1 MSSLGIVAICL
12 IAVIGV
18 YFYNNPLK
26 HGPWFLSRR
35 FINWFPLGMTY
46 SFLYMGR
53 YNLTVAKN
61 AFGTL
66 MSNED
71 FGLIFAAGT
80 GVYAFSFLV
89 NGPLVDR
96 IGGKKG
102 IIIAALGAAL
112 ANIILG
118 VITWLVL
125 TGRTAIP
132 LFWPFVV
139 IYALNMYFQSFGA
152 VSIIKVKSYWFHVR
166 ERGVFGAIFGTLIS
180 FGVYFAFEWGQ
191 AIVNLTKV
199 AAGADSPVSRLLRW
213 IFVPAGATHDA
224 TWAVF
229 FVPAA
234 ILLIWLVLDVW
245 LIKETPERAGFPYM
259 DTHDASS
266 GHMDEKYTTMD
277 LLKKVFLNPLMLM
290 LGGVE
295 LTAGVLRN
303 GIMQWY
309 TIFAKQVPQPGAEGI
324 VANWGLLLCLF
335 GIVGG
340 FAAGLISDKFF
351 QSRRGPPAAIFSMF
365 MLMMAAVMAMNL
377 FKYPFMVGIA
387 ALLIVAAVTGVH
399 SLMSGTA
406 AADFGGRKATATCS
420 GLIDGCVYLGSSV
433 QSVSVGFLTGQSW
446 TGHNWQWWP
455 IFLMPFALLGGII
468 AYRIWNELPAATRE
482 IHQRARGEAGAGYP
496 VTQSRKTA
504 CPRRRR
510 RSRTRR
516 RAGRERSS
524 ASARP

>member
-1 MSSLGIVAICL
+1 MSSLGLVACCL
-12 IAVIGV
+12 AIVIGI

-89 NGPLVDR
+89 NGPLVDK

-125 TGRTAIP
+125 TGRTQIP

-139 IYALNMYFQSFGA
+139 VYSLNMYCQSYGA
-152 VSIIKVKSYWFHVR
+152 VSIIKVKANWFHVR

-191 AIVNLTKV
+191 AIVDMTKAGTSGPLTWL
-199 AAGADSPVSRLLRW
+199 PMLLRR
-213 IFVPAGATHDA
+213 IFVPAGSTIDA

-234 ILLIWLVLDVW
+234 ILLGWLVLDAW
-245 LIKETPERAGFPYM
+245 LIKETPEDAGFPYL

-266 GHMDEKYTTMD
+266 GHMHEHYSTMD
-277 LLKKVFLNPLMLM
+277 LLKKVFLSPLMLM

-309 TIFAKQVPQPGAEGI
+309 TIFAKQVPQPGAESIIG
-324 VANWGLLLCLF
+324 NWGLLLCMF

-340 FAAGLISDKFF
+340 FAGGLISDKFF
-351 QSRRGPPAAIFSMF
+351 QSRRGPPAAIFCAF
-365 MLMMAAVMAMNL
+365 MLIMAGVMAMNL
-377 FKYPFMVGIA
+377 LSLPFVVGIA

-433 QSVSVGFLTGQSW
+433 QSICVGFLTGTSW
-446 TGHNWQWWP
+446 TGHSWQWWP
-455 IFLMPFALLGGII
+455 IFLMPFALVGGII
-468 AYRIWNELPAATRE
+468 AWRIWNELPTATRKYIAE
-482 IHQRARGEAGAGYP
+482 HEPKPAPAA
-496 VTQSRKTA
+496 A
-504 CPRRRR
+504 
-510 RSRTRR
+510 
-516 RAGRERSS
+516 
-524 ASARP
+524 

>member
-1 MSSLGIVAICL
+1 MSSLGIVALCL
-12 IAVIGV
+12 VTVIAI

-35 FINWFPLGMTY
+35 FVNWFPLGMTY

-89 NGPLVDR
+89 NGPLVDK

-102 IIIAALGAAL
+102 IIIAALGASL

-139 IYALNMYFQSFGA
+139 TYSLNMYFQSYGA
-152 VSIIKVKSYWFHVR
+152 VSIIKVKANWFHVR

-191 AIVNLTKV
+191 SIVNLTKV
-199 AAGADSPVSRLLRW
+199 AAGADNPVSTLLRW
-213 IFVPAGATHDA
+213 IFVPSGALHDA

-234 ILLIWLVLDVW
+234 ILLVWLVLDLW
-245 LIKETPERAGFPYM
+245 LIKETPEDAGFPHL

-266 GHMDEKYTTMD
+266 GHMHEEYSTLD
-277 LLKKVFLNPLMLM
+277 LLKKVFLSPLMLM

-309 TIFAKQVPQPGAEGI
+309 TIFAKQVPQPGAESIIG
-324 VANWGLLLCLF
+324 NWGLLLCLF

-340 FAAGLISDKFF
+340 FAGGLVSDKFF
-351 QSRRGPPAAIFSMF
+351 QSRRGPPAAIFSAF
-365 MLMMAAVMAMNL
+365 MLIMAAVMAMNL
-377 FKYPFMVGIA
+377 FKLPFVVGIA

-433 QSVSVGFLTGQSW
+433 QSVCVGFLTGTSW

-455 IFLMPFALLGGII
+455 IFLMPFALVGGIV
-468 AYRIWNELPAATRE
+468 AWRIWNELPAATRKYIAE
-482 IHQRARGEAGAGYP
+482 HEHKAPPAAGHLK
-496 VTQSRKTA
+496 S
-504 CPRRRR
+504 
-510 RSRTRR
+510 
-516 RAGRERSS
+516 
-524 ASARP
+524 

>member
-1 MSSLGIVAICL
+1 VRATPAVAGVLRVQIFVMSLSIVALCL
-12 IAVIGV
+12 AIVVGL

-61 AFGTL
+61 AFGSL

-80 GVYAFSFLV
+80 AVYAFSFLV

-96 IGGKKG
+96 IGGKRG
-102 IIIAALGAAL
+102 IIISALGAAV
-112 ANIILG
+112 ANIAMG
-118 VITWLVL
+118 VVTWLVL
-125 TGRTAIP
+125 TGRMQAK
-132 LFWPFVV
+132 LVGVFSAL
-139 IYALNMYFQSFGA
+139 YALNMYFQSYGA
-152 VSIIKVKSYWFHVR
+152 VSIIKVKANWFHVR

-191 AIVNLTKV
+191 AIVDLTK
-199 AAGADSPVSRLLRW
+199 AHGAPAGVIGWLLHAL
-213 IFVPAGATHDA
+213 FVPEAGHLDA

-229 FVPAA
+229 YVPAA
-234 ILLIWLVLDVW
+234 ILLGWLVLDAW
-245 LIKETPERAGFPYM
+245 LIKETPEDAGFPQM

-266 GHMDEKYTTMD
+266 GHMHETYTSAD
-277 LLKKVFLNPLMLM
+277 LLKKVFLSPLMLM

-309 TIFAKQVPQPGAEGI
+309 TVFARQVPQPGAEWFA
-324 VANWGLLLCLF
+324 ANWGLLLCLF

-340 FAAGLISDKFF
+340 FGGGLISDKFF
-351 QSRRGPPAAIFSMF
+351 QSRRGPPAAIFSAF
-365 MLMMAAVMAMNL
+365 MLMMAAVMAMVL
-377 FKYPFMVGIA
+377 FSMPVLVGVA
-387 ALLIVAAVTGVH
+387 ALCIVAAVTGVH

-420 GLIDGCVYLGSSV
+420 GIVDGCVYLGSSV
-433 QSVSVGFLTGQSW
+433 QSVAVGFLTQHRG
-446 TGHNWQWWP
+446 WQWWP
-455 IFLMPFALLGGII
+455 VFLMPFALVGGII
-468 AYRIWNELPAATRE
+468 AWRIWHELPAATRKYIDE
-482 IHQRARGEAGAGYP
+482 HERKPAAR
-496 VTQSRKTA
+496 
-504 CPRRRR
+504 
-510 RSRTRR
+510 
-516 RAGRERSS
+516 
-524 ASARP
+524 

>member
-1 MSSLGIVAICL
+1 MSLSIVFICL
-12 IAVIGV
+12 AVVIGI

-53 YNLTVAKN
+53 YNLAVAKT
-61 AFGTL
+61 ALGTL
-66 MSNED
+66 MTNEE

-80 GVYAFSFLV
+80 VVYAFSFLV

-102 IIIAALGAAL
+102 IIIAALGASL

-118 VITWLVL
+118 VITWLVVTDRL
-125 TGRTAIP
+125 HIRLLGVFSA
-132 LFWPFVV
+132 V
-139 IYALNMYFQSFGA
+139 YALNMYFQSYGA
-152 VSIIKVKSYWFHVR
+152 VSIIKVKANWFHVR

-191 AIVNLTKV
+191 GIVNMTKATAPTESNSLIGLV
-199 AAGADSPVSRLLRW
+199 RSV
-213 IFVPAGATHDA
+213 FVPAGSTLDA

-229 FVPAA
+229 FIPAA
-234 ILLIWLVLDVW
+234 ILLVWTGLDLW
-245 LIKETPERAGFPYM
+245 LIKETPEDAGFAHLE
-259 DTHDASS
+259 TADAST
-266 GHMDEKYTTMD
+266 GHMHDHYSTMD
-277 LLKKVFLNPLMLM
+277 LLKKVFLSPLMLM

-309 TIFAKQVPQPGAEGI
+309 TIFAHQVPQPGAEGI
-324 VANWGLLLCLF
+324 LDNWGLLLCMF
-335 GIVGG
+335 GIIGG
-340 FAAGLISDKFF
+340 FAGGLVSDKFF
-351 QSRRGPPAAIFSMF
+351 QSRRGPPAAIFSAF
-365 MLMMAAVMAMNL
+365 MLIMAAVMAMNL
-377 FKYPFMVGIA
+377 FKLPFLVGVA

-433 QSVSVGFLTGQSW
+433 QSICVGYLTGTSW
-446 TGHNWQWWP
+446 SGHSWQWWP
-455 IFLMPFALLGGII
+455 VFLMPFALIGGII
-468 AYRIWNELPAATRE
+468 AWRIWNELPAATRKYINE
-482 IHQRARGEAGAGYP
+482 HEKKPSPAAVP
-496 VTQSRKTA
+496 
-504 CPRRRR
+504 
-510 RSRTRR
+510 
-516 RAGRERSS
+516 
-524 ASARP
+524 